1 MMTTSTNFVAF
12 DLGASSGR
20 AVVGQFDGE
29 TLSLQEA
36 HRFHNGPTRLL
47 DSLYWDA
54 PGLFNEMKS
63 GLRKVA
69 TDPDFGGEI
78 AAFGL
83 DTWGVDFGLLD
94 RTGSLVGNPYH
105 YRDSATDGILEKAY
119 KIVTQAEIFAETGIQ
134 FIQFNTLFQL
144 LSMSLR
150 KAPALEIADSLL
162 MMPDL
167 FNYWFTGV
175 KASEFT
181 IASTSHCYNMQ
192 SGQWAIG
199 LMERLGLPTHIFQ
212 QVVQP
217 GTQLGTLLPHITE
230 EVGLSSNVPV
240 IAPGCHDTA
249 SAVAAVPVS
258 DADKDSFAYLSSGTW
273 SLLGVE
279 TPSPVI
285 NETSLAYNFTN
296 EGGVEN
302 TIRLLKNLG
311 GLWFV
316 QECRRVWALQGE
328 EYSFAELTDMATAAK
343 PFAAI
348 FDPDDP
354 VFLAPGDMPARIADY
369 CRQSGQTPPVTKGE
383 FIRCSLESLAL
394 KYRWA
399 VERLEELTG
408 HPITVMHIVGGGT
421 QNRLLNQFSA
431 NAIGRRVVT
440 GPVEATAIGNIL
452 MQMLAVGQ
460 ISSLSEGREV
470 VKRSFPVEEYLPQ
483 NTEAWDE
490 VYPQFLKLLG

>member
-1 MMTTSTNFVAF
+1 
-12 DLGASSGR
+12 
-20 AVVGQFDGE
+20 
-29 TLSLQEA
+29 
-36 HRFHNGPTRLL
+36 
-47 DSLYWDA
+47 
-54 PGLFNEMKS
+54 MKS
-63 GLRKVA
+63 
-69 TDPDFGGEI
+69 
-78 AAFGL
+78 
-83 DTWGVDFGLLD
+83 
-94 RTGSLVGNPYH
+94 
-105 YRDSATDGILEKAY
+105 
-119 KIVTQAEIFAETGIQ
+119 
-134 FIQFNTLFQL
+134 
-144 LSMSLR
+144 
-150 KAPALEIADSLL
+150 
-162 MMPDL
+162 
-167 FNYWFTGV
+167 
-175 KASEFT
+175 
-181 IASTSHCYNMQ
+181 
-192 SGQWAIG
+192 
-199 LMERLGLPTHIFQ
+199 LGLPTHIFQ
-212 QVVQP
+212 EVVQP
-217 GTQLGTLLPHITE
+217 GTTLGTLLPHITE
-230 EVGLSSNVPV
+230 EVGLGTNVPV

-328 EYSFAELTDMATAAK
+328 EYSFADLTDMAAAAR

-348 FDPDDP
+348 FEPDNP
-354 VFLAPGDMPARIADY
+354 MFLAPGDMPGRIAEY
-369 CRQSGQTPPVTKGE
+369 CRQTGQTPPVGKGE

-394 KYRWA
+394 RYRWA

-408 HPITVMHIVGGGT
+408 HPITVLHIVGGGT

-470 VKRSFPVEEYLPQ
+470 VKRSFPVEEYQPQ
-483 NTEAWDE
+483 NIEAWNE
-490 VYPQFLKLLG
+490 IYPLFVKLLEG